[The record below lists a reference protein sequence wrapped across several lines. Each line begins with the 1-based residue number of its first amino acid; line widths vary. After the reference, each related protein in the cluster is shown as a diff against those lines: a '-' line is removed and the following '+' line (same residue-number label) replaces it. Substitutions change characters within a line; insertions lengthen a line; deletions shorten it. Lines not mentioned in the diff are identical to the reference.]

1 MKTLEH
7 SGILLPIYEPVGL
20 SITIKGKKVKM
31 MPLQEEMAVYFI
43 KKKHLD
49 CMKDEVFIR
58 NFLYDF
64 ARAFGLSNGVT
75 MQEVDFRDVENFVEK
90 QKKKK
95 ESMSKE
101 ERKADLEARKKIAGA
116 NKEKY
121 GYATVDGKKVE
132 LANYRA
138 EPAGIFMGRS
148 NHPLRG
154 RWKPA
159 VKVEDITLNLSSEAP
174 TPKGFEKAKREW
186 APESY
191 WIAKWDNNR
200 KYVWISESEPM
211 RQEEEVEKYDKA
223 NELAKN
229 INGVK
234 MHILMTLADKK
245 QAPLRRKVA
254 TCCYLIESLG
264 IRVGDEKDEDEADT
278 IGATTLRREHAV
290 ILEEPKNLVTF
301 DFLGKDGV
309 RFFKEVKMPPAVVE
323 NLAEFSKEKNDSG
336 LLFDGVSSIKVNAFL
351 KEAMEGLTAKVFR
364 TYLATKVAKDCLD
377 ESRVSKKS
385 HDYEKVDQAKRAN
398 LMAAIAMNHKRKQ
411 PKNWVE
417 SIEKKEKKLRE
428 LLAKATP
435 SSLKAAD
442 KLAKEIDLA
451 CDLREYNLNTSLRSY
466 LDPRVFVKWAKDKD
480 LDAAKIYPA
489 NLQKKFSWALK

>member
-1 MKTLEH
+1 LKTLEH
-7 SGILLPIYEPVGL
+7 NGILLPVYEPVGL

-31 MPLQEEMAVYFI
+31 MPLQEEMAVNFI
-43 KKKHLD
+43 KRKHLD

-75 MQEVDFRDVENFVEK
+75 MQEVDFKDVENFVEK

-95 ESMSKE
+95 ESMTKE

-121 GYATVDGKKVE
+121 GYAIVDGKKVE

-138 EPAGIFMGRS
+138 EPAGIFMGRG

-159 VKVEDITLNLSSEAP
+159 VKIEDITLNLSPAAKMPE
-174 TPKGFEKAKREW
+174 GFEKAKREW

-200 KYVWISESEPM
+200 KYVWISEAEPM
-211 RQEEEVEKYDKA
+211 RQEEDVDKYDKA

-234 MHILMTLADKK
+234 MHIIMSMKAEDLMT
-245 QAPLRRKVA
+245 RKVA
-254 TCCYLIESLG
+254 TCCYLIQTLG
-264 IRVGDEKDEDEADT
+264 IRVGDERDEDEAET
-278 IGATTLRREHAV
+278 VGATTLRKDHIV
-290 ILEEPKNLVTF
+290 IWEDPKNLVSF
-301 DFLGKDGV
+301 DFIGKDGV
-309 RFFKEVKMPPAVVE
+309 RFFKEVKMPEAVVS
-323 NLAEFSKEKNDSG
+323 NMSEFIVTSKNG
-336 LLFDGVSSIKVNAFL
+336 MLFEGVNSIKVNAFL
-351 KEAMEGLTAKVFR
+351 KEAMPGLSAKVFR
-364 TYLATKVAKDCLD
+364 TYLATKVAKEYL
-377 ESRVSKKS
+377 ENSKVSKKD
-385 HDYEKVDQAKRAN
+385 HEYAKINEAKRAN
-398 LMAAIAMNHKRKQ
+398 MMAAIAMNHKRKQ
-411 PKNWVE
+411 PKGWVE
-417 SIEKKEKKLRE
+417 SIEKKEKRLRE

-466 LDPRVFVKWAKDKD
+466 LDPRVFVKWAKEKD
-480 LDAAKIYPA
+480 LDAVKIYPKT
-489 NLQKKFSWALK
+489 LQKKFSWALK